1 MREIFS
7 RRRATMRPTR
17 ESIVAQVAQRD
28 PLPPLER
35 REWWRGAALYQVYV
49 RSFRDSSG
57 DGIGDLKGVCEKLDH
72 IQSLGVD
79 GFWLSPINPS
89 PQEDFGYDI
98 TDFRAVDA
106 IHGNMS
112 DFDRMVSEAHSR
124 GLKVLL
130 DLIPCHTS
138 DEHQWFKESRRDKDG
153 NFGDW
158 YIWADAAPDGGPP
171 NNWLSSFGGPA
182 WTWEPRRSQYYYH
195 PFLSCQPAL
204 NLRKNEVLEA
214 VVDAMHFWLD
224 HGVDGF
230 RLDAIQCLAC
240 DADLRSNPPED
251 SRGPVAPLGG
261 GENNPFRKQA
271 HLYDRDVPG
280 AFPIVERL
288 RKAVEGYEPERV
300 LIGELADTDSARNSE
315 KYTVLGEGLHAVYDF
330 SLIHVS
336 REVRE
341 LTEILTYRSAF
352 LRTGWMMNVFSNH
365 DSTRAVTDFTH
376 FAETREQ
383 QVAAQKLL
391 FFMQFALKG
400 GGIIYQGEELALPHP
415 ELRYEDLRDP
425 WGIAFWPDFEG
436 RDGARTP
443 MPWSSGAPHC
453 GFTEGEPWMRVPPE
467 HCHLSADRQAEDP
480 DSAMRFL
487 RAFLDWRKEQPLLR
501 WGGERVYPPDLAPLI
516 MWERYGGGED
526 MLCFVNFS
534 ANTQT
539 LPAERIGKRQLLD
552 GPGMASE
559 MEKTGV
565 EIPPFGFGCALGSTE

>member
-7 RRRATMRPTR
+7 RRRATLRHTR
-17 ESIVAQVAQRD
+17 ESIVAQVAQRE
-28 PLPPLER
+28 PLTPLSR

-49 RSFRDSSG
+49 RSFYDSNG
-57 DGIGDLKGVCEKLDH
+57 DGIGDIRGVCEKLDY
-72 IQSLGVD
+72 IKSLGVD
-79 GFWLSPINPS
+79 GFWLSPIFPS

-106 IHGNMS
+106 IHGNLG
-112 DFDRMVSEAHSR
+112 DFDYMVSEAHSR

-130 DLIPCHTS
+130 DVIPCHTS
-138 DEHQWFKESRRDKDG
+138 DEHHWFEESRRDKG
-153 NFGDW
+153 GPYGDW
-158 YIWADAAPDGGPP
+158 YVWADAAPDGGPP

-195 PFLSCQPAL
+195 PFLECQPAL
-204 NLRKNEVLEA
+204 NLRKKEVLDA
-214 VVDAMHFWLD
+214 VIDAMRFWLD

-230 RLDAIQCLAC
+230 RLDAIQCLSY

-261 GENNPFRKQA
+261 GENNPFRKQS
-271 HLYDRDVPG
+271 HLFDRDVPD

-288 RKAVEGYEPERV
+288 RNAVRGYEPERV
-300 LIGELADTDSARNSE
+300 LIGELADTDSARISE
-315 KYTVLGEGLHAVYDF
+315 KYTVHGDGLHAVYDF
-330 SLIHVS
+330 SLIYVP
-336 REVRE
+336 REIRP

-352 LRTGWMMNVFSNH
+352 LRTGWMMNVLSNH
-365 DSTRAVTDFTH
+365 DSRRAVTDFAP

-383 QVAAQKLL
+383 EVAAQKML

-415 ELRYEDLRDP
+415 ELRFEDLRDP

-443 MPWSSGAPHC
+443 MPWSADAPHG

-467 HCHLSADRQAEDP
+467 HCPLSADRQADDP
-480 DSAMRFL
+480 DSALNFL
-487 RAFLDWRKEQPLLR
+487 RSFLDWRNGQPLLR

-516 MWERYGGGED
+516 IWERYGEGEHL
-526 MLCFVNFS
+526 MCFINFS
-534 ANTQT
+534 AQTQT
-539 LPAERIGKRQLLD
+539 LPAERVGKRKLVT
-552 GPGMASE
+552 GPGMVTE
-559 MEKTGV
+559 MQKTGI
-565 EIPPFGFGCALGSTE
+565 EIPPFGFGCALGTEP